1 MSSSTR
7 RQEQERDEYSISGQQ
22 PQQHEAAIRSID
34 ETKEGIRR
42 SIEELRREMPRYSQ
56 TITNF
61 QNETADATVEIA
73 NNFLESQKEIIRSLQ
88 PAWAQMVERRGE
100 EEGKG
105 QYWTT
110 SGMMM
115 GMLLSPREMTDIYA
129 RTIGIMTETYMAST
143 HMATRLIFAGMEAAR
158 ATTNYVRQNA
168 KETARIT
175 SNTARTFAQTAAAKE
190 TVQVEGEQSGNS
202 ASSSSSF
209 SGAPEAA
216 TNTTTTA
223 TTFTNEAA
231 AASSSRT
238 GATTAETGGA
248 RIDNIT
254 AAGSTEKT
262 RKR

>member
-1 MSSSTR
+1 M
-7 RQEQERDEYSISGQQ
+7 
-22 PQQHEAAIRSID
+22 
-34 ETKEGIRR
+34 
-42 SIEELRREMPRYSQ
+42 
-56 TITNF
+56 TNF
-61 QNETADATVEIA
+61 QNETADATMEIA
-73 NNFLESQKEIIRSLQ
+73 NNFLESQKEIIGSLQ
-88 PAWAQMVERRGE
+88 SAWTQMVGRRGE

-110 SGMMM
+110 PGMMM

-129 RTIGIMTETYMAST
+129 RTIGIMTETYVAST
-143 HMATRLIFAGMEAAR
+143 HMATGLIFAGMEAAR
-158 ATTNYVRQNA
+158 ATTSYVRQNA
-168 KETARIT
+168 KEAARVT
-175 SNTARTFAQTAAAKE
+175 SNTAITFARTAAAKE

-202 ASSSSSF
+202 ASSGSSSGF
-209 SGAPEAA
+209 SGAAEAA
-216 TNTTTTA
+216 TKTTTT